1 MPTYTY
7 RNIETGE
14 IEEHFL
20 KLAEYDE
27 FNKNNPQL
35 ERVIEGASISYSGT
49 TSLISKTDNTWKEV
63 LSKIGEQNPHSPLA
77 QEHHRNKSIKRIRS
91 ELIVDKHAK
100 QQRKAREKQ
109 K

>member
-1 MPTYTY
+1 MPTYNY

-14 IEEHFL
+14 IEEHFI
-20 KLAEYDE
+20 KLAEYDK
-27 FNKNNPQL
+27 FNEDNPHL
-35 ERVIEGASISYSGT
+35 KRVIEGAAISYSGNK
-49 TSLISKTDNTWKEV
+49 SLISRTDNTWKEV